1 VTTCPFCG
9 SCLAVNWMDHA
20 FHFKCETQVKSSDV
34 NRNNQSITCTRRER
48 DKLRQEL
55 DKARAELQHAM
66 TYQDKCFEL
75 RELCNVATERAERFE
90 RWLTEARAEIQRMKG
105 ETP

>member
-1 VTTCPFCG
+1 
-9 SCLAVNWMDHA
+9 MDHA

-55 DKARAELQHAM
+55 DKARAE
-66 TYQDKCFEL
+66 
-75 RELCNVATERAERFE
+75 
-90 RWLTEARAEIQRMKG
+90 IQRMKG
-105 ETP
+105 ESP